1 MLIPWTTHL
10 VWSGVF
16 KSVYEQ
22 RSRGPS
28 PGFLQLKSS
37 IIGDV
42 ITLVFTVSYD
52 VYNSQHP
59 ELVYSEDVH
68 PPCMSSRKIALLV

>member
-16 KSVYEQ
+16 KSVYKQ
-22 RSRGPS
+22 WSRGPS

-52 VYNSQHP
+52 VYNSQHL

-68 PPCMSSRKIALLV
+68 PPCISSQKIALLV